1 MWPDEWMRRGR
12 ESAMRRCHR
21 RARREQG
28 ARQHWRKGRACCG
41 PPPVLP
47 GDREECSRVELG
59 VKAGKETS
67 QIETRGLDHADNP
80 SRSGATQR
88 NINNSPSYR
97 VFGDAEFTKWLRLRR
112 QEVSASSP
120 SPRRTSPRLLT
131 HGQSIVSPSARA
143 PSVFN
148 PQRPPGKTR
157 WTRPVPAPML
167 RGALLCVLVCGSV
180 AFSTTPHPLVRPHL
194 PRHAATPPHRPASA
208 MQQFATAAASARTSP
223 QAVVDALRA
232 PLTPIDR
239 VESGLLAGDCAKLS
253 GTVPWGRS
261 SRPRVSR
268 KNRATCFMR
277 MNERAERLH
286 ALTELALIT
295 EFCRLGNVSDD
306 GLLARLKHRFPDEYA
321 KYGAENFNET
331 TTVVE
336 ARAEAKCLSRPYRGS
351 GPFGVIRRCLLWAVR
366 LLDACFQIVSFGCKA
381 VIQALEP
388 DTRV

>member
-1 MWPDEWMRRGR
+1 MRRGR

-131 HGQSIVSPSARA
+131 HGQSIVSPSAKA
-143 PSVFN
+143 PPVFN

-194 PRHAATPPHRPASA
+194 PRHAATAPPASERHAAVCNRRRLRTDVSTGGGGRIASATHSDRSRRKWFAGWRLREIVWDRA
-208 MQQFATAAASARTSP
+208 MGPLVTAACESQEPSHLLYAHERT
-223 QAVVDALRA
+223 
-232 PLTPIDR
+232 
-239 VESGLLAGDCAKLS
+239 G
-253 GTVPWGRS
+253 
-261 SRPRVSR
+261 
-268 KNRATCFMR
+268 
-277 MNERAERLH
+277 
-286 ALTELALIT
+286 
-295 EFCRLGNVSDD
+295 
-306 GLLARLKHRFPDEYA
+306 
-321 KYGAENFNET
+321 
-331 TTVVE
+331 
-336 ARAEAKCLSRPYRGS
+336 
-351 GPFGVIRRCLLWAVR
+351 
-366 LLDACFQIVSFGCKA
+366 
-381 VIQALEP
+381 
-388 DTRV
+388 